1 VGCGERVITVG
12 GEGEQALR
20 ELRVPRAIVPAVH
33 LPYTCRKGDNRISV
47 GFEPLA
53 ARFKF
58 QILRNQPFNLGLF
71 VWG

>member
-33 LPYTCRKGDNRISV
+33 RTYTSRNDENRISL
-47 GFEPLA
+47 GLEPPTPKFEFP
-53 ARFKF
+53 
-58 QILRNQPFNLGLF
+58 ILRKRPFNLGLF